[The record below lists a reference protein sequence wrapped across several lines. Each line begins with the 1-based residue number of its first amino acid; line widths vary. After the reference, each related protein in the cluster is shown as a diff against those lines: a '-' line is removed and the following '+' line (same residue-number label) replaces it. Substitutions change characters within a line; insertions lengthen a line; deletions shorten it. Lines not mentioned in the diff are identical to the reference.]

1 MKKRMIVCIFLFVF
15 GLTVYSADASIDY
28 VGIMKEHNLISHAC
42 GGYGKGGKKVKYTNS
57 KEAVKNTKKLG
68 YQLIE
73 VDISTA
79 SDGVLVCTHDY
90 QMASTLSSKSWLARK
105 QKNCK
110 RQTLE
115 QFFKAVKKTDLLI
128 VLDLKGVRQKD
139 KYAKKYTRI
148 VKLAKKV
155 GGKKLVNRLVPQ
167 IYTMSQLKCIQKVY
181 KWKCLIFSMYKYG
194 ALNYPMVESYIFK
207 VAKYK
212 NVKCITVPKEYLV
225 YKMIYTIH
233 SKNMLVYTH
242 TVNTMKE
249 VKHFERIG
257 IDGFY
262 TDYITPKK
270 YAAYRAKK
278 EAENT
283 TEESTT
289 KSTVT
294 TADEVYDTQVIETVG
309 TTEAT
314 NTTETMR
321 Y

>member
-1 MKKRMIVCIFLFVF
+1 MKKRMIACICVF
-15 GLTVYSADASIDY
+15 ILWITTYSVNAAIDY
-28 VGIMKEHNLISHAC
+28 VDILTNDNLISHAC
-42 GGYGKGGKKVKYTNS
+42 GGYGKGGKKIKYTNS
-57 KEAVKNTKKLG
+57 KEALKNSKKLG
-68 YQLIE
+68 YKMIE
-73 VDISTA
+73 VDIATA

-90 QMASTLSSKSWLARK
+90 KLASSLTGKSWASRK
-105 QKNCK
+105 QHGCK

-115 QFFKAVKKTDLLI
+115 QFFKAMKKSDLLI

-194 ALNYPMVESYIFK
+194 SLNYPLVEQYIYK

-212 NVKCITVPKEYLV
+212 NVKCITVPKEYLT
-225 YKMIYTIH
+225 YKMICTIH

-249 VKHFERIG
+249 VKHFERVG

-262 TDYITPKK
+262 TDYITPEK
-270 YAAYRAKK
+270 YKTYRAKK
-278 EAENT
+278 EASNT
-283 TEESTT
+283 TEET
-289 KSTVT
+289 
-294 TADEVYDTQVIETVG
+294 
-309 TTEAT
+309 TTEMT
-314 NTTETMR
+314 VSTEE
-321 Y
+321 